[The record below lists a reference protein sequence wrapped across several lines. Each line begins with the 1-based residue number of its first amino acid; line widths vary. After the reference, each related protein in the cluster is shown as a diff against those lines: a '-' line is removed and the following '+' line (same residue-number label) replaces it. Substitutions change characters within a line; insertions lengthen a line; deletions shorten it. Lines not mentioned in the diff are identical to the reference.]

1 MNTVFRLNEAPPNL
15 TINAV
20 KLVEPERFR
29 PELLSYCRK
38 LTRSSW
44 DAEDLTQETLLKS
57 LDQVASHKNPKAY
70 LFRIAKNA
78 WIDQCRKQKE
88 EMELNE
94 QQVHGKCDKDLV
106 LITDTLSLLI
116 KKLSPL
122 QCVIFLLRDVWSFSA
137 QEVAEC
143 IGTTEG
149 AVKSALHRAR
159 RNLLSYKNKDIEQ
172 ELLNENEVTEQ
183 QKVLLKTLVTA
194 FINEDMEA
202 LLVLAQNDV
211 IHPIH
216 ALRSIREFEGQFN
229 KTPASGSLM
238 MLAMAA

>member
-1 MNTVFRLNEAPPNL
+1 MNSVFRLNEAPLNL
-15 TINAV
+15 TIDA
-20 KLVEPERFR
+20 KKSFEVERYR
-29 PELLSYCRK
+29 PDLFSYCRK

-94 QQVHGKCDKDLV
+94 QVHGKCDKDL
-106 LITDTLSLLI
+106 LCLTEALSLLI

-137 QEVAEC
+137 QEVAER

-172 ELLNENEVTEQ
+172 ELLNEGEETEK

-194 FINEDMEA
+194 FINEDLEA
-202 LLVLAQNDV
+202 LLVLVQNDV

-216 ALRSIREFEGQFN
+216 ALRSIRESEGQLN

-238 MLAMAA
+238 MLAMVA

>member
-1 MNTVFRLNEAPPNL
+1 MNSVFRLNEVSSNL
-15 TINAV
+15 TIEAM
-20 KLVEPERFR
+20 KSFTAERYR

-94 QQVHGKCDKDLV
+94 QAHGKCDHDL
-106 LITDTLSLLI
+106 LGLTEALSLLI
-116 KKLSPL
+116 KKVSPL

-137 QEVAEC
+137 QEVAER

-172 ELLNENEVTEQ
+172 ELLSEGEETEN
-183 QKVLLKTLVTA
+183 QKVFLKTLVTA
-194 FINEDMEA
+194 FINEDLEA

-216 ALRSIREFEGQFN
+216 ALRSIRESEGQCN
-229 KTPASGSLM
+229 KTPASGALM